1 MKKKCL
7 LWISALLI
15 ILAGCSTDDEIEA
28 KSEMLKPGDSVLV
41 YAVNDK
47 EVTALYEPVPYQD
60 MPEWLQ
66 TMVDGK
72 SKFYILY
79 LHIYQGERNGET
91 IYFICKETDNTI
103 GTFYNKNGDYLQPNT
118 DYLTFFSE
126 TSNWKLIF
134 YYDYKLEYKTF
145 VN

>member
-28 KSEMLKPGDSVLV
+28 KSEMLNPGDSVLV

-60 MPEWLQ
+60 MPEWIQ

-72 SKFYILY
+72 GKFYILWLY
-79 LHIYQGERNGET
+79 VFQGEKDNEK
-91 IYFICKETDNTI
+91 IYFTCSETDNTY
-103 GTFYNKNGDYLQPNT
+103 GTAFNEEGEIIPLNT

-126 TSNWKLIF
+126 VKDWKLIY
-134 YYDYKLEYKTF
+134 YYDYKTNTETK
-145 VN
+145 